1 MTLQNRDII
10 DFLAGIEPGS
20 RLDGLRE
27 QRPETRLNAQKSYEA
42 LFEPEHWGSVTP
54 AERFAAAAF
63 VAGLHKATAIRSYYS
78 SKLQDEPHG
87 SALVAV
93 IDAEIDR
100 GNAHGPYGHYPAGPL
115 SREDKPGLVYEVSGE
130 SRNFLDPK
138 LSAALEHIHLLVFR
152 PREASARGI
161 AEVARC
167 RLDDHW
173 HRHPVATRRIPC
185 VPDQGR
191 YRPEGPDSKFR
202 CHREG
207 RASLNRTDKE
217 FCHDRN
223 CYSSGNRKPAKR
235 LHSS

>member
-152 PREASARGI
+152 PREASAGALQKLLDAGWTTTGI
-161 AEVARC
+161 VTLSQLVAFLAFQIRVVTG
-167 RLDDHW
+167 LKALTASSAAIGK
-173 HRHPVATRRIPC
+173 VA
-185 VPDQGR
+185 Q
-191 YRPEGPDSKFR
+191 
-202 CHREG
+202 
-207 RASLNRTDKE
+207 A
-217 FCHDRN
+217 
-223 CYSSGNRKPAKR
+223 
-235 LHSS
+235 

>member
-1 MTLQNRDII
+1 MNLQNRDII

-20 RLDGLRE
+20 RLDGLRA

-63 VAGLHKATAIRSYYS
+63 VAGLHKAAAIRSYYA

-93 IDAEIDR
+93 VGAEIER

-130 SRNFLDPK
+130 SRNLLDPK

-152 PREASARGI
+152 PREASAGALQKLLDAGWTTTGI
-161 AEVARC
+161 VTLSQLVAFLAFQIRVVTG
-167 RLDDHW
+167 LKALAASSAAVGQ
-173 HRHPVATRRIPC
+173 VA
-185 VPDQGR
+185 Q
-191 YRPEGPDSKFR
+191 
-202 CHREG
+202 
-207 RASLNRTDKE
+207 A
-217 FCHDRN
+217 
-223 CYSSGNRKPAKR
+223 
-235 LHSS
+235 

>member
-63 VAGLHKATAIRSYYS
+63 VAGLHKAAAIRSYYS

-87 SALVAV
+87 SAIVAV

-100 GNAHGPYGHYPAGPL
+100 GNARGPYGHYPAVPL
-115 SREDKPGLVYEVSGE
+115 SREDKPGFVYEVSGE
-130 SRNFLDPK
+130 SRNLLDPK
-138 LSAALEHIHLLVFR
+138 LSTALEHIHLLVFR
-152 PREASARGI
+152 PREASAGALQKLLDAGWTTTGI
-161 AEVARC
+161 VTLSQLVAFLAFQIRVVTG
-167 RLDDHW
+167 LKALAAGSAAIGQ
-173 HRHPVATRRIPC
+173 VA
-185 VPDQGR
+185 Q
-191 YRPEGPDSKFR
+191 
-202 CHREG
+202 
-207 RASLNRTDKE
+207 A
-217 FCHDRN
+217 
-223 CYSSGNRKPAKR
+223 
-235 LHSS
+235 

>member
-20 RLDGLRE
+20 RLDGLRA

-42 LFEPEHWGSVTP
+42 LFEPEHWGGVTP
-54 AERFAAAAF
+54 AERFAVAAF
-63 VAGLHKATAIRSYYS
+63 VAGLHKAAAIRSYYS

-100 GNAHGPYGHYPAGPL
+100 GNARGPYGHYPAGPL

-130 SRNFLDPK
+130 SRNLLDPK

-152 PREASARGI
+152 PREASAGALQKLLDAGWTTTGI
-161 AEVARC
+161 VTLSQLVAFLAFQIRVVTG
-167 RLDDHW
+167 LKALTASSAAIGK
-173 HRHPVATRRIPC
+173 VA
-185 VPDQGR
+185 Q
-191 YRPEGPDSKFR
+191 
-202 CHREG
+202 
-207 RASLNRTDKE
+207 A
-217 FCHDRN
+217 
-223 CYSSGNRKPAKR
+223 
-235 LHSS
+235 

>member
-63 VAGLHKATAIRSYYS
+63 VAGLHKAAAIRSYYS

-100 GNAHGPYGHYPAGPL
+100 GNARGPYGHYPAGPL
-115 SREDKPGLVYEVSGE
+115 SREDKPGFVYEVSGE
-130 SRNFLDPK
+130 SRNLLDPK

-152 PREASARGI
+152 PREASAGALQKLLDAGWTTTGI
-161 AEVARC
+161 VTLSQLVAFLAFQIRVVTG
-167 RLDDHW
+167 LKALTASSAAIGK
-173 HRHPVATRRIPC
+173 VA
-185 VPDQGR
+185 Q
-191 YRPEGPDSKFR
+191 
-202 CHREG
+202 
-207 RASLNRTDKE
+207 A
-217 FCHDRN
+217 
-223 CYSSGNRKPAKR
+223 
-235 LHSS
+235 

>member
-20 RLDGLRE
+20 RLDGLRA

-42 LFEPEHWGSVTP
+42 LFEPEHWGGVTP

-63 VAGLHKATAIRSYYS
+63 VAGLHKAAAIRSYYS

-115 SREDKPGLVYEVSGE
+115 SREDKPGFVYEVSGE
-130 SRNFLDPK
+130 SRNLLDPK

-152 PREASARGI
+152 PREASAGALQKLLDAGWTTTGI
-161 AEVARC
+161 VTLSQLVAFLAFQIRVVTG
-167 RLDDHW
+167 LKALTASSAAIGK
-173 HRHPVATRRIPC
+173 VA
-185 VPDQGR
+185 Q
-191 YRPEGPDSKFR
+191 
-202 CHREG
+202 
-207 RASLNRTDKE
+207 A
-217 FCHDRN
+217 
-223 CYSSGNRKPAKR
+223 
-235 LHSS
+235 

>member
-20 RLDGLRE
+20 RLDGLRA

-63 VAGLHKATAIRSYYS
+63 VAGLHKAAAIRSYYS

-100 GNAHGPYGHYPAGPL
+100 GNARGPYGHYPAGPL
-115 SREDKPGLVYEVSGE
+115 SREDKPGFVYEVSGE
-130 SRNFLDPK
+130 SRNLLDPK

-152 PREASARGI
+152 PREASAGALQKLLDAGWTTTGI
-161 AEVARC
+161 VTLSQLVAFLAFQIRVVTG
-167 RLDDHW
+167 LKALTASSAAIGK
-173 HRHPVATRRIPC
+173 VA
-185 VPDQGR
+185 Q
-191 YRPEGPDSKFR
+191 
-202 CHREG
+202 
-207 RASLNRTDKE
+207 A
-217 FCHDRN
+217 
-223 CYSSGNRKPAKR
+223 
-235 LHSS
+235 

>member
-20 RLDGLRE
+20 RLDGLRA

-54 AERFAAAAF
+54 AERFAVAAF
-63 VAGLHKATAIRSYYS
+63 VAGLHKAAAIRSYYS

-115 SREDKPGLVYEVSGE
+115 SREDKPGFVYEVSGE
-130 SRNFLDPK
+130 SRNLLDPK

-152 PREASARGI
+152 PREASAGALQKLLDAGWTTTGI
-161 AEVARC
+161 VTLSQLVAFLAFQIRVVTG
-167 RLDDHW
+167 LKALTASSAAIGK
-173 HRHPVATRRIPC
+173 VA
-185 VPDQGR
+185 Q
-191 YRPEGPDSKFR
+191 
-202 CHREG
+202 
-207 RASLNRTDKE
+207 A
-217 FCHDRN
+217 
-223 CYSSGNRKPAKR
+223 
-235 LHSS
+235 

>member
-63 VAGLHKATAIRSYYS
+63 VAGLHKAAAIRSYYS

-100 GNAHGPYGHYPAGPL
+100 GNARGPYGHYPAGPL
-115 SREDKPGLVYEVSGE
+115 SREDKPGFVYEVSGE
-130 SRNFLDPK
+130 SRNLLDPK

-152 PREASARGI
+152 PREASAGALQKLLDAGWTTTGI
-161 AEVARC
+161 VTLSQLVAFLAFQIRVVTG
-167 RLDDHW
+167 LK
-173 HRHPVATRRIPC
+173 ALT
-185 VPDQGR
+185 
-191 YRPEGPDSKFR
+191 
-202 CHREG
+202 
-207 RASLNRTDKE
+207 ASSAAIGKD
-217 FCHDRN
+217 
-223 CYSSGNRKPAKR
+223 AQA
-235 LHSS
+235 

>member
-115 SREDKPGLVYEVSGE
+115 SREDKPGFVYEVSGE
-130 SRNFLDPK
+130 SRNLLDPK

-152 PREASARGI
+152 PREASAGALQKLLDAGWTTTGI
-161 AEVARC
+161 VTLSQLVAFLAFQIRVVTG
-167 RLDDHW
+167 LKALTASSAAIGK
-173 HRHPVATRRIPC
+173 VA
-185 VPDQGR
+185 Q
-191 YRPEGPDSKFR
+191 
-202 CHREG
+202 
-207 RASLNRTDKE
+207 A
-217 FCHDRN
+217 
-223 CYSSGNRKPAKR
+223 
-235 LHSS
+235 

>member
-20 RLDGLRE
+20 RLDGLRA

-63 VAGLHKATAIRSYYS
+63 VAGLHKAAAIRSYYS

-115 SREDKPGLVYEVSGE
+115 SREDKPGFVYEVSGE
-130 SRNFLDPK
+130 SRNLLDPK

-152 PREASARGI
+152 PREASAGALQKLLDAGWTTTGI
-161 AEVARC
+161 VTLSQLVAFLAFQIRVVTG
-167 RLDDHW
+167 LKALAAGSAAIGQ
-173 HRHPVATRRIPC
+173 VA
-185 VPDQGR
+185 Q
-191 YRPEGPDSKFR
+191 
-202 CHREG
+202 
-207 RASLNRTDKE
+207 A
-217 FCHDRN
+217 
-223 CYSSGNRKPAKR
+223 
-235 LHSS
+235 

>member
-63 VAGLHKATAIRSYYS
+63 VAGLHKAAAIRSYYS

-115 SREDKPGLVYEVSGE
+115 SREDKPGFVYEVSGE
-130 SRNFLDPK
+130 SRNLLDPK

-152 PREASARGI
+152 PREASAGALQKLLDAGWTTTGI
-161 AEVARC
+161 VTLSQLVAFLAFQIRVVTG
-167 RLDDHW
+167 LK
-173 HRHPVATRRIPC
+173 ALT
-185 VPDQGR
+185 
-191 YRPEGPDSKFR
+191 
-202 CHREG
+202 
-207 RASLNRTDKE
+207 ASSAAIGKD
-217 FCHDRN
+217 
-223 CYSSGNRKPAKR
+223 AQA
-235 LHSS
+235 

>member
-63 VAGLHKATAIRSYYS
+63 VAGLHKAAAIRSYYS

-100 GNAHGPYGHYPAGPL
+100 GNARGPYGHYPAGPL
-115 SREDKPGLVYEVSGE
+115 SREDKPGFVYEVSGE
-130 SRNFLDPK
+130 SRNLLDPK

-152 PREASARGI
+152 PREASAGALQKLLDAGWTTTGI
-161 AEVARC
+161 VTLSQLVAFLAFQIRVVTG
-167 RLDDHW
+167 LKALAASSATIGQ
-173 HRHPVATRRIPC
+173 VA
-185 VPDQGR
+185 Q
-191 YRPEGPDSKFR
+191 
-202 CHREG
+202 
-207 RASLNRTDKE
+207 A
-217 FCHDRN
+217 
-223 CYSSGNRKPAKR
+223 
-235 LHSS
+235 

>member
-63 VAGLHKATAIRSYYS
+63 VAGLHKAAAIRSYYS

-115 SREDKPGLVYEVSGE
+115 SREDKPGFVYEVSGE
-130 SRNFLDPK
+130 SRNLLDPK

-152 PREASARGI
+152 PREASAGALQKLLDAGWTTTGI
-161 AEVARC
+161 VTLSQLVAFLAFQIRVVTG
-167 RLDDHW
+167 LKALTASSAAIGK
-173 HRHPVATRRIPC
+173 VA
-185 VPDQGR
+185 Q
-191 YRPEGPDSKFR
+191 
-202 CHREG
+202 
-207 RASLNRTDKE
+207 A
-217 FCHDRN
+217 
-223 CYSSGNRKPAKR
+223 
-235 LHSS
+235 

>member
-1 MTLQNRDII
+1 MTFQHRVII
-10 DFLAGIEPGS
+10 DSLAGIEPGS
-20 RLDGLRE
+20 RLDGLRA

-63 VAGLHKATAIRSYYS
+63 VAGLHKAAAIRSYYS

-115 SREDKPGLVYEVSGE
+115 SREDKPGFVYEVSGE
-130 SRNFLDPK
+130 SRNLLDPK

-152 PREASARGI
+152 PREASAGALQKLLDAGWTTTGI
-161 AEVARC
+161 VTLSQLVAFLAFQIRVVTG
-167 RLDDHW
+167 LKALTASSAAIGK
-173 HRHPVATRRIPC
+173 VA
-185 VPDQGR
+185 Q
-191 YRPEGPDSKFR
+191 
-202 CHREG
+202 
-207 RASLNRTDKE
+207 A
-217 FCHDRN
+217 
-223 CYSSGNRKPAKR
+223 
-235 LHSS
+235 

>member
-20 RLDGLRE
+20 RLDGLRA

-63 VAGLHKATAIRSYYS
+63 VAGLHKAAAIRSYYS

-115 SREDKPGLVYEVSGE
+115 SREDKPGFVYEVSGE
-130 SRNFLDPK
+130 SRNLLDPK

-152 PREASARGI
+152 PREASAGALQKLLDAGWTTTGI
-161 AEVARC
+161 VTLSQLVAFLAFQIRVVTG
-167 RLDDHW
+167 LKALTASSAAIGK
-173 HRHPVATRRIPC
+173 VA
-185 VPDQGR
+185 Q
-191 YRPEGPDSKFR
+191 
-202 CHREG
+202 
-207 RASLNRTDKE
+207 A
-217 FCHDRN
+217 
-223 CYSSGNRKPAKR
+223 
-235 LHSS
+235 

>member
-20 RLDGLRE
+20 RLDGLRA

-54 AERFAAAAF
+54 AERFVAAAF
-63 VAGLHKATAIRSYYS
+63 VAGLHKAAAIRSYYS

-115 SREDKPGLVYEVSGE
+115 SREDKPGFVYEVSGE
-130 SRNFLDPK
+130 SRNLLDPK

-152 PREASARGI
+152 PREASAGALQKLLDAGWTTTGI
-161 AEVARC
+161 VTLSQLVAFLAFQIRVVTG
-167 RLDDHW
+167 LKALTASSAAIGK
-173 HRHPVATRRIPC
+173 VA
-185 VPDQGR
+185 Q
-191 YRPEGPDSKFR
+191 
-202 CHREG
+202 
-207 RASLNRTDKE
+207 A
-217 FCHDRN
+217 
-223 CYSSGNRKPAKR
+223 
-235 LHSS
+235 

>member
-20 RLDGLRE
+20 RLDGLRV
-27 QRPETRLNAQKSYEA
+27 QRPETRLNAQKSYKA

-63 VAGLHKATAIRSYYS
+63 VAGLHKAAAIRSYYS

-115 SREDKPGLVYEVSGE
+115 SREDKPGFVYEVSGE
-130 SRNFLDPK
+130 SRNLLDPK

-152 PREASARGI
+152 PREASAGALQKLLDAGWTTTGI
-161 AEVARC
+161 VTLSQLVAFLAFQIRVVTG
-167 RLDDHW
+167 LKALTASSAAIGK
-173 HRHPVATRRIPC
+173 VA
-185 VPDQGR
+185 Q
-191 YRPEGPDSKFR
+191 
-202 CHREG
+202 
-207 RASLNRTDKE
+207 A
-217 FCHDRN
+217 
-223 CYSSGNRKPAKR
+223 
-235 LHSS
+235 